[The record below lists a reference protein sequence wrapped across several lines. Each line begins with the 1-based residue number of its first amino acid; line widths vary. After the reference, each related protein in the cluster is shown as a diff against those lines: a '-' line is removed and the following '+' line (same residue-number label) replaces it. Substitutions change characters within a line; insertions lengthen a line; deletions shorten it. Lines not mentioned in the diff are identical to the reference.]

1 MNQLLSY
8 SRPYPRTRPMREKT
22 YPTTRNTAS
31 GVKVQLPPVK
41 CLPLTLAPDQQEMN
55 RGSLITKKRSL
66 LRLDISR
73 ESPSDQN
80 IASTPSDVIN
90 QVEVIR
96 SSPILVSSVD
106 KLPAVPSQPSLVSTC
121 GGDNHQQRSPKKS
134 SIQLP
139 SQAQLKLTRKST
151 FKDTPLKLSLI
162 SKLPKEDLELP
173 IPPDTTSPECVVE
186 LTREDDES
194 LPPLVSLFLCTN
206 SFHSVW
212 VPFPEVFLPL

>member
-1 MNQLLSY
+1 
-8 SRPYPRTRPMREKT
+8 MRERT
-22 YPTTRNTAS
+22 SPTTKNTAS
-31 GVKVQLPPVK
+31 GAKVQLPPVK
-41 CLPLTLAPDQQEMN
+41 SLPLTLAPDQQEMN
-55 RGSLITKKRSL
+55 KGSLITRKKSL

-73 ESPSDQN
+73 DSPSDQN

-90 QVEVIR
+90 QVEMIR

-139 SQAQLKLTRKST
+139 SQAQLKLARKST

-162 SKLPKEDLELP
+162 SKLPKEDLDLP
-173 IPPDTTSPECVVE
+173 ILPDTSPECVVE

-194 LPPLVSLFLCTN
+194 LPPLVSLLMCTN
-206 SFHSVW
+206 SIPSGSI
-212 VPFPEVFLPL
+212 PPKVFLPL